1 MPVRFLLLTT
11 AAAALVWMAATPL
24 AGPQH
29 RLGFPVQRCVLRR
42 CVHVSERPQ
51 LCPSL
56 DDGMERQLGLRQW
69 RRRRLDFAATFNAPE
84 PASLGLLGLGC
95 AALGMGRVRRCGA
108 PVTPCED
115 PVVQRASDARRPL
128 PRH

>member
-1 MPVRFLLLTT
+1 MPLVLALARGSRWCSVGAQYQCRQPSGCTDLETILHAMGTAPATPAPRFQDRREPGGCAMPVRFLLLTT

-56 DDGMERQLGLRQW
+56 
-69 RRRRLDFAATFNAPE
+69 
-84 PASLGLLGLGC
+84 
-95 AALGMGRVRRCGA
+95 
-108 PVTPCED
+108 
-115 PVVQRASDARRPL
+115 
-128 PRH
+128 